1 MGPFNMNPQQI
12 LQQVMRTP
20 QMQQTLQNNPQ
31 AQQYIQ
37 VLMNGDAQKGQELA
51 RNICGS
57 FGASPEQGVQQA
69 QQYFQNLMQQNP
81 FFRGG

>member
-1 MGPFNMNPQQI
+1 MMPFNMSPQQI
-12 LQQVMRTP
+12 LQQAMRMNP
-20 QMQQTLQNNPQ
+20 NIANNPQ

-57 FGASPEQGVQQA
+57 FGVTPEQGVKQCQD
-69 QQYFQNLMQQNP
+69 YISSMLNR
-81 FFRGG
+81 RGG